1 MKKNLENFIREN
13 REEFDTE
20 VPAPRIWN
28 NLEKILVE
36 PQKKRTGNLYF
47 MRKWAI
53 AASVIMAVFAAS
65 YFFAIR
71 NNNNQP
77 LDGNSSAGT
86 QPAHEKAMLDEIN
99 PGYAKELYHFTQ
111 LIELKQNELRQIGKD
126 QPELYRQFMGD
137 ITKLDSAYTSLQ
149 KELPANPNREQ
160 LLEAMIQNLQ
170 LQTELLNQQLRVIK
184 QIKQSKT
191 SSNESNSK
199 SI

>member
-1 MKKNLENFIREN
+1 MKKKLENFIRDN

-20 VPAPRIWN
+20 VPAPRVWN
-28 NLEKILVE
+28 SIEKELIQ
-36 PQKKRTGNLYF
+36 PQKKSTGKLISVRT
-47 MRKWAI
+47 WAI
-53 AASVIMAVFAAS
+53 AASVLVAV
-65 YFFAIR
+65 
-71 NNNNQP
+71 
-77 LDGNSSAGT
+77 SAGAYFIAT
-86 QPAHEKAMLDEIN
+86 RSINDSAHSNSHAVATDRANKAILDEIN
-99 PGYAKELYHFTQ
+99 PAYAKEVYHFTQ

-137 ITKLDSAYTSLQ
+137 ITKLDSAYNFLQ
-149 KELPANPNREQ
+149 TELPANPNREQ

-170 LQTELLNQQLRVIK
+170 LQTDLLNQQLRVIK